1 MKKIFYIAFLV
12 FIMTP
17 NILVEATE
25 ITYDEKVYSEQFN
38 DSGAD
43 KLFDNLPG
51 NVKKSLE
58 GLGVDGTDFN
68 KIVEITPDSVFKNIL
83 DTTKKTAPGPL
94 KSVSMI
100 MAVILLNALFN
111 ALKISMG
118 DRPLS
123 VVLGIVSTLCICII
137 IINPVVNFIA
147 RVAAL
152 IKGATAFLFCYIP
165 IMVGIMVASGQAI
178 TSVAFSSG
186 MVALGEIITQLSSG
200 FLVPILNVFLT
211 INVVSAISPSLN
223 FSGVCDLFSK
233 VVKWVLGFIMTVFS
247 GLLSVKSLIGS
258 AVDNVNNKTMK
269 FVLSSFVPVVGS
281 ALGDAFSTIHGCVKV
296 LKSGVGAFF
305 IIGIGFIFLPVIIEC
320 IVWMI
325 SVNICAAVG
334 DVFELSTISS
344 LLKNTGKVI
353 STLMAVIFCIIT
365 VLIISTVIVLTIG
378 GGN

>member
-1 MKKIFYIAFLV
+1 M
-12 FIMTP
+12 FIIIP
-17 NILVEATE
+17 DNLVEATE
-25 ITYDEKVYSEQFN
+25 IRYDDKVYNEQFN

-43 KLFDNLPG
+43 KLFDDLPG
-51 NVKKSLE
+51 NVKRSFE
-58 GLGVDGTDFN
+58 EVGVDGTDFN
-68 KIVEITPDSVFKNIL
+68 KIIDITPDAIFKNIL

-94 KSVSMI
+94 KSISMI
-100 MAVILLNALFN
+100 MAVIFLNALFN

-137 IINPVVNFIA
+137 IINPIVNFIG

-178 TSVAFSSG
+178 TSVAFSSV

-200 FLVPILNVFLT
+200 FLVPLLNVFLT
-211 INVVSAISPSLN
+211 ISVVCAISPSLN
-223 FSGVCDLFSK
+223 FSGICDLFSK
-233 VVKWVLGFIMTVFS
+233 VIKWILGFIMTVFS

-258 AVDNVNNKTMK
+258 AADSANNKTMK
-269 FVLSSFVPVVGS
+269 FVLSSFVPIVGS
-281 ALGDAFSTIHGCVKV
+281 ALGDAFSTIQGCVKI

-320 IVWMI
+320 VVWMI

-334 DVFELSTISS
+334 DVFELPKISS

-353 STLMAVIFCIIT
+353 NTLMAVIFCIIT

-378 GGN
+378 GGNG